1 MFVSNIKIMYNKIN
15 KYRKAILVYFI
26 GGGKSNETIHC
37 RRICR

>member
-1 MFVSNIKIMYNKIN
+1 MFVSNIKIMNNKIN

-26 GGGKSNETIHC
+26 GGKSNETIRC